1 MGLVLNGVGIAGQV
15 EVRFGVGNLDGAA
28 GGSYVDGDVV
38 EDIGRGRAVA
48 DYFFGLLEEGAETAG
63 FGGGDLK
70 AVQESVGALGVDKV
84 AGEGVDDLGESEL
97 DGERVL
103 ERRDGD
109 DVAAVEEILLAD
121 HGGAVEA
128 VAFVEL
134 AVEVTED
141 GAGEGYG
148 VALDSVGLDVAAEKS
163 LHVNSPCPP
172 NLLNHLDS
180 CV

>member
-63 FGGGDLK
+63 FGGG
-70 AVQESVGALGVDKV
+70 
-84 AGEGVDDLGESEL
+84 GEGVDDLGESEL